1 MFDRCEHVSGIDPNP
16 PRTTSGCKEC
26 EQLGWEWVHLRQCMI
41 CGHVG
46 CCDSSRG
53 KHATAH
59 FHETGHSVMRS
70 VQPGETWMWC
80 FPHSSM
86 VGPDGEL
93 L

>member
-1 MFDRCEHVSGIDPNP
+1 
-16 PRTTSGCKEC
+16 
-26 EQLGWEWVHLRQCMI
+26 MI

-59 FHETGHSVMRS
+59 FHDTGHSVMRS

-80 FPHSSM
+80 FPHTSM